1 MRYFNKSNWICGA
14 YAPHSYF
21 KYVSYIY
28 YYYDINTKV
37 GIKIQKG
44 VDKMSPELMF
54 LKYLKEHDG
63 TIPVP
68 KEGSINKK
76 TREYSKEL
84 LRELNKI
91 QEIETCNRAMGY

>member
-1 MRYFNKSNWICGA
+1 
-14 YAPHSYF
+14 
-21 KYVSYIY
+21 
-28 YYYDINTKV
+28 
-37 GIKIQKG
+37 
-44 VDKMSPELMF
+44 MSPELMF